1 MYILGKALGG
11 GIVPLS
17 AVVSRWDILEVM
29 RPGEHGSTFGGNPL
43 AAAIGREVVAMIATG
58 EMQERSSRLGQI
70 LAVGL
75 ASAAAHGA
83 RVDGLRTRGL
93 CAGLDLGRP
102 GPTGRQFSQRLAER
116 GIIAKDTQGQT
127 IRFAPPLTTSED
139 DIRWAV
145 SEISAALNAD
155 REIVTG

>member
-1 MYILGKALGG
+1 MALGSTDCERVDCG
-11 GIVPLS
+11 RGSTS
-17 AVVSRWDILEVM
+17 AGQA
-29 RPGEHGSTFGGNPL
+29 RPG
-43 AAAIGREVVAMIATG
+43 V
-58 EMQERSSRLGQI
+58 SSLNG
-70 LAVGL
+70 
-75 ASAAAHGA
+75 
-83 RVDGLRTRGL
+83 
-93 CAGLDLGRP
+93 
-102 GPTGRQFSQRLAER
+102 LAER